1 MSLTKLDI
9 DRFISTLRTKSKEF
23 NSISNVQLASM
34 LEETISNIKEV
45 SYFWATICS
54 DNKGTTKTPAEGEE
68 WLGGPFASVL
78 ATQYYIK
85 SLINDDDLVEG
96 NFNNSE
102 NSYKVFP
109 NNFIER
115 ITFPFINAKV
125 YFNKSMSFEDIN
137 KFRGFSKRYDIEPSI
152 TLVLGAGNFSSI
164 PYLDVL
170 YHLITRRSV
179 ILLKLNPVNEYLKP
193 VFEKVFKNFIE
204 RGYII
209 VTNGNI
215 NESKY
220 MATHPGINHIHL
232 TGSDKTYEDI
242 VYGRELTGNERSIKT
257 LSKINSKPITSE
269 LGNVTPII
277 IHPGKWSTSD
287 IKYQARKIVTG
298 KLNNNGFNCIAAQVV
313 VLPDGWGHTETLIKY
328 VKYYMNK
335 AKDRKAYYPDSIER
349 LTKLEK
355 DKSYERVNSLSCTT
369 PHLTREIKAYNKYE
383 LDEVW
388 SSTIYFRKIA
398 YSNAEDYVKKSIDYC
413 NNELWG
419 NLGVSVII
427 KNHNNKFNKHI
438 TNSYIENLKYG
449 TIAINE
455 WAAIGYII
463 PQLPW
468 GGFPGNKDN
477 DIQSG
482 QSVVHN
488 SMLFESPLKGIVE
501 TKFRISRLIDPP
513 WFITN
518 RKSRRLF
525 MNLTYFQINN
535 TKINLIKLIFSALI
549 YCL

>member
-9 DRFISTLRTKSKEF
+9 DRFITTLRTKSKEF

-45 SYFWATICS
+45 SFFWATICS

-85 SLINDDDLVEG
+85 SLTNDDDLAKKKY
-96 NFNNSE
+96 NSEE

-109 NNFIER
+109 NNFTER
-115 ITFPFINAKV
+115 ITFPFIDAKV
-125 YFNKSMSFEDIN
+125 FFNKSMSFDDIN
-137 KFRGFSKRYDIEPSI
+137 KYRGFSKRYDIDPSI

-170 YHLITRRSV
+170 YHLITRKSV

-193 VFEKVFKNFIE
+193 VFEKVFQNFIE

-209 VTNGNI
+209 VTTGNI
-215 NESKY
+215 DESKY

-232 TGSDKTYEDI
+232 TGSDKTFEDI
-242 VYGRELTGNERSIKT
+242 VYGRELTEKERRTKS
-257 LSKINSKPITSE
+257 LSKINNKPITSE

-287 IKYQARKIVTG
+287 IKYQARKIVTA

-313 VLPDGWGHTETLIKY
+313 VLPDGWGQTDTLIKF
-328 VKYYMNK
+328 VKHYMSK
-335 AKDRKAYYPDSIER
+335 AKERKAYYPESIER
-349 LTKLEK
+349 LEKLEK
-355 DKSYERVNSLSCTT
+355 DKGYERVNALSCVT
-369 PHLTREIKAYNKYE
+369 PHLTREIKAYSKFE
-383 LDEVW
+383 IDEVW
-388 SSTIYFRKIA
+388 SSTIYFKKIE
-398 YSNAEDYVKKSIDYC
+398 YTSMEDFANKAIDYC
-413 NNELWG
+413 NDELWG

-427 KNHNNKFNKHI
+427 KDHDRKFNKHI
-438 TNSYIENLKYG
+438 TNLYIDKLNYG
-449 TIAINE
+449 TVAINE

-549 YCL
+549 

>member
-9 DRFISTLRTKSKEF
+9 DRFITTLRTKSKEF

-45 SYFWATICS
+45 AFFWATICS

-85 SLINDDDLVEG
+85 SLTNDDDLVEKKY
-96 NFNNSE
+96 NSEE

-109 NNFIER
+109 NSFTER
-115 ITFPFINAKV
+115 ITFPFIDAKV
-125 YFNKSMSFEDIN
+125 IFNKSMSFEDIN
-137 KFRGFSKRYDIEPSI
+137 KYRGFSKRYDIDPSI

-170 YHLITRRSV
+170 YHLITRKSV

-193 VFEKVFKNFIE
+193 VFEKVFQSFIE

-209 VTNGNI
+209 VTTGNI
-215 NESKY
+215 DESKY
-220 MATHPGINHIHL
+220 MANHPGINHIHL
-232 TGSDKTYEDI
+232 TGSDKTFEDI
-242 VYGRELTGNERSIKT
+242 VYGRELTEKERKSKS
-257 LSKINSKPITSE
+257 LSKINNKPITSE

-287 IKYQARKIVTG
+287 IKYQARKIVTA

-313 VLPDGWGHTETLIKY
+313 VLPDGWGQTETLIKF
-328 VKYYMNK
+328 VKHYMSK
-335 AKDRKAYYPDSIER
+335 AKERKAYYPESIER
-349 LTKLEK
+349 LEKLEK
-355 DKSYERVNSLSCTT
+355 DKGYERVNALSCVT
-369 PHLTREIKAYNKYE
+369 PHLTREIKAYSKFE
-383 LDEVW
+383 IDEVW
-388 SSTIYFRKIA
+388 SSTIYFKKIE
-398 YSNAEDYVKKSIDYC
+398 YTSIEDFANKAIDYC
-413 NNELWG
+413 NDELWG

-427 KNHNNKFNKHI
+427 KDHDRKFNKHI
-438 TNSYIENLKYG
+438 TNLYIDKLNYG
-449 TIAINE
+449 TVAINE

-468 GGFPGNKDN
+468 GGFPGNRDN

-488 SMLFESPLKGIVE
+488 SMLFESPLKGVVN
-501 TKFRISRLIDPP
+501 TKFRISRIIDPP
-513 WFITN
+513 WFVTN
-518 RKSRRLF
+518 KKARRLF
-525 MNLTYFQINN
+525 KNLTYYQIHNSN
-535 TKINLIKLIFSALI
+535 INFLKLIFAALV
-549 YCL
+549 

>member
-9 DRFISTLRTKSKEF
+9 DRFITTLRTKSKEY
-23 NSISNVQLASM
+23 NSINNLQLASM

-45 SYFWATICS
+45 SFFWATICS

-85 SLINDDDLVEG
+85 SLTNDDDLIEK
-96 NFNNSE
+96 NYNSEE

-109 NNFIER
+109 NNLMER
-115 ITFPFINAKV
+115 ITFPFIDAKV
-125 YFNKSMSFEDIN
+125 IFNKSMSFDDIN
-137 KFRGFSKRYDIEPSI
+137 KYRGFSKRYDIDPSI

-170 YHLITRRSV
+170 YHLITRKSV

-193 VFEKVFKNFIE
+193 VFEKVFQNFIE

-209 VTNGNI
+209 VTTGNI
-215 NESKY
+215 DESKY
-220 MATHPGINHIHL
+220 MATHPGISHIHL
-232 TGSDKTYEDI
+232 TGSDKTFEDI
-242 VYGRELTGNERSIKT
+242 VYGRELTEKERKSKS
-257 LSKINSKPITSE
+257 LSKINNKPITSE

-287 IKYQARKIVTG
+287 IKYQARKIVTA

-313 VLPDGWGHTETLIKY
+313 VLPDGWGQTETLIKF
-328 VKYYMNK
+328 VKHYMSK
-335 AKDRKAYYPDSIER
+335 AKERKAYYPDSIER
-349 LTKLEK
+349 LEKLEK
-355 DKSYERVNSLSCTT
+355 DKGYERVNALSCVT
-369 PHLTREIKAYNKYE
+369 PHLTREIKAYSKFE
-383 LDEVW
+383 IDEVW
-388 SSTIYFRKIA
+388 SSTIYFKKIE
-398 YSNAEDYVKKSIDYC
+398 YTSVEDFANKAIDYC
-413 NNELWG
+413 NDELWG

-427 KNHNNKFNKHI
+427 KDHDRKFNKHI
-438 TNSYIENLKYG
+438 TNLYVDRLNYG
-449 TIAINE
+449 TVAINE

-488 SMLFESPLKGIVE
+488 SMLFESPLKGVVN
-501 TKFRISRLIDPP
+501 TKFRISRIIDPP
-513 WFITN
+513 WFVTN
-518 RKSRRLF
+518 KNARRLF
-525 MNLTYFQINN
+525 KNLTYFQIQNSN
-535 TKINLIKLIFSALI
+535 INFLKLIFAALV
-549 YCL
+549 

>member
-9 DRFISTLRTKSKEF
+9 DRFITTLRTKSKEY
-23 NSISNVQLASM
+23 NSINNLQLASM

-45 SYFWATICS
+45 SFFWATICS

-85 SLINDDDLVEG
+85 SLTNDDDLTEKK
-96 NFNNSE
+96 FNSEE

-115 ITFPFINAKV
+115 ITFPFIDAKV
-125 YFNKSMSFEDIN
+125 IFNKSMSFDDIN
-137 KFRGFSKRYDIEPSI
+137 KYRGFSKRYDIDPSI

-170 YHLITRRSV
+170 YHLITRKSV

-193 VFEKVFKNFIE
+193 VFEKVFQNFIE

-209 VTNGNI
+209 VTTGNI
-215 NESKY
+215 DESKY

-232 TGSDKTYEDI
+232 TGSDKTFEDI
-242 VYGRELTGNERSIKT
+242 VYGRELTEKERKSKS
-257 LSKINSKPITSE
+257 LSKINNKPITSE

-287 IKYQARKIVTG
+287 IKYQARKIVTA

-313 VLPDGWGHTETLIKY
+313 VLPDGWGQTETLIKY
-328 VKYYMNK
+328 VKHYMSK
-335 AKDRKAYYPDSIER
+335 AKERKAYYPESIER
-349 LTKLEK
+349 LEKLEK
-355 DKSYERVNSLSCTT
+355 DKGYERVNALSCVT
-369 PHLTREIKAYNKYE
+369 PHLTREIKAYSKFE
-383 LDEVW
+383 IDEVW
-388 SSTIYFRKIA
+388 SSTIYFKKIE
-398 YSNAEDYVKKSIDYC
+398 YTSVEDFAKKAIDYC
-413 NNELWG
+413 NDELWG

-427 KNHNNKFNKHI
+427 KDHDRKFNKHI
-438 TNSYIENLKYG
+438 TNLYVDKLNYG
-449 TIAINE
+449 TVAVNE

-468 GGFPGNKDN
+468 GGFPGNRDN

-488 SMLFESPLKGIVE
+488 SMLFESPLKGVVN
-501 TKFRISRLIDPP
+501 TKFRISRIIDPP
-513 WFITN
+513 WFVTN
-518 RKSRRLF
+518 KKARRLF
-525 MNLTYFQINN
+525 KNLTYYQIHNSN
-535 TKINLIKLIFSALI
+535 INFLKLIFAALV
-549 YCL
+549 

>member
-9 DRFISTLRTKSKEF
+9 DRFITTLRTKSKEF

-45 SYFWATICS
+45 AFFWATICS

-85 SLINDDDLVEG
+85 SLTNDDDLVEKKY
-96 NFNNSE
+96 NSEE

-109 NNFIER
+109 NSFTER
-115 ITFPFINAKV
+115 ITFPFIDAKV
-125 YFNKSMSFEDIN
+125 IFNKSMSFEDIN
-137 KFRGFSKRYDIEPSI
+137 KYRGFSKRYDIDPSI

-170 YHLITRRSV
+170 YHLITRKSV

-193 VFEKVFKNFIE
+193 VFEKVFQSFIE

-209 VTNGNI
+209 VTTGNI
-215 NESKY
+215 DESKY
-220 MATHPGINHIHL
+220 MANHPGINNIHL
-232 TGSDKTYEDI
+232 TGSDKTFEDI
-242 VYGRELTGNERSIKT
+242 VYGRELTEKERKSKS
-257 LSKINSKPITSE
+257 LSKINNKPITSE

-287 IKYQARKIVTG
+287 IKYQARKIVTA

-313 VLPDGWGHTETLIKY
+313 VLPDGWGQTETLIKY
-328 VKYYMNK
+328 VKHYMSK
-335 AKDRKAYYPDSIER
+335 AKERKAYYPKSIER
-349 LTKLEK
+349 LEKLEK
-355 DKSYERVNSLSCTT
+355 DKGYERVNALSCVT
-369 PHLTREIKAYNKYE
+369 PHLTREIKAYSKFE
-383 LDEVW
+383 IDEVW
-388 SSTIYFRKIA
+388 SSTIYFKKIE
-398 YSNAEDYVKKSIDYC
+398 YTSVEDFANKAIDYC
-413 NNELWG
+413 NVELWG

-427 KNHNNKFNKHI
+427 KDHDRKYNKHI
-438 TNSYIENLKYG
+438 TNLYINNLNYG
-449 TIAINE
+449 TVAINE

-468 GGFPGNKDN
+468 GGFPGNRDN

-488 SMLFESPLKGIVE
+488 SMLFESPLKGVVN
-501 TKFRISRLIDPP
+501 TKFRISRIIDPP
-513 WFITN
+513 WFVTN
-518 RKSRRLF
+518 KKSRRLF
-525 MNLTYFQINN
+525 KNLTYYQIHNSN
-535 TKINLIKLIFSALI
+535 INFLKLIFAALV
-549 YCL
+549 

>member
-9 DRFISTLRTKSKEF
+9 DRFITTLRTKSKEF

-45 SYFWATICS
+45 AFFWATICS

-85 SLINDDDLVEG
+85 SLTNDDDLVEKKY
-96 NFNNSE
+96 NSEE

-109 NNFIER
+109 NSFTES
-115 ITFPFINAKV
+115 ITFPFIDAKV
-125 YFNKSMSFEDIN
+125 IFNKSMSFEDIN
-137 KFRGFSKRYDIEPSI
+137 KYRGFSKRYDIDPSI

-170 YHLITRRSV
+170 YHLITRKSV

-193 VFEKVFKNFIE
+193 VFEKVFQNFIE

-209 VTNGNI
+209 VTTGNI
-215 NESKY
+215 DESKY

-232 TGSDKTYEDI
+232 TGSDKTFEDI
-242 VYGRELTGNERSIKT
+242 VYGRELTDKERKSKS
-257 LSKINSKPITSE
+257 LSKINNKPITSE

-287 IKYQARKIVTG
+287 IKYQARKIVTA
-298 KLNNNGFNCIAAQVV
+298 KLNNNGFNCIAAQIV
-313 VLPDGWGHTETLIKY
+313 VLPDGWGQTDTLIKY
-328 VKYYMNK
+328 VKHYMSK
-335 AKDRKAYYPDSIER
+335 AKERKAYYPESIER
-349 LTKLEK
+349 LEKLEK
-355 DKSYERVNSLSCTT
+355 DKGYERVNALSCVT
-369 PHLTREIKAYNKYE
+369 PHLTREIKAYSKFE
-383 LDEVW
+383 IDEVW
-388 SSTIYFRKIA
+388 SSTIYFKKIE
-398 YSNAEDYVKKSIDYC
+398 YTSIEDFANKAVDYC
-413 NNELWG
+413 NDELWG

-427 KNHNNKFNKHI
+427 KDHDRKFNKHI
-438 TNSYIENLKYG
+438 TNLYIDKLNYG
-449 TIAINE
+449 TVAINE

-463 PQLPW
+463 PQLPS
-468 GGFPGNKDN
+468 GGFPGNRDN

-488 SMLFESPLKGIVE
+488 SMLFESPLKGVVN

-513 WFITN
+513 WFVTN
-518 RKSRRLF
+518 KKARRLF
-525 MNLTYFQINN
+525 KNLTYYQINN
-535 TKINLIKLIFSALI
+535 SNINFLKLIFAALV
-549 YCL
+549 

>member
-9 DRFISTLRTKSKEF
+9 DRFITTLRTKSKEF

-45 SYFWATICS
+45 AFFWATICS

-85 SLINDDDLVEG
+85 SLTNDDDLVEKKY
-96 NFNNSE
+96 NSEE

-109 NNFIER
+109 NNFTER
-115 ITFPFINAKV
+115 ITFPFIDAKV
-125 YFNKSMSFEDIN
+125 IFNKSMSFDDIN
-137 KFRGFSKRYDIEPSI
+137 KYRGFSKRYDIDPSI

-170 YHLITRRSV
+170 YHLITRKSV

-193 VFEKVFKNFIE
+193 VFEKVFQNFIE

-209 VTNGNI
+209 VTTGNI
-215 NESKY
+215 DESKY
-220 MATHPGINHIHL
+220 MANHPGINHIHL
-232 TGSDKTYEDI
+232 TGSDKTFEDI
-242 VYGRELTGNERSIKT
+242 VYGRELTDKERKSKS
-257 LSKINSKPITSE
+257 LSKINNKPITSE

-287 IKYQARKIVTG
+287 IKYQARKIVTA

-313 VLPDGWGHTETLIKY
+313 VLPDGWGQTDTLIKF
-328 VKYYMNK
+328 VKHYMSK
-335 AKDRKAYYPDSIER
+335 AKERKAYYPESIER
-349 LTKLEK
+349 LEKLEK
-355 DKSYERVNSLSCTT
+355 DKGYERVNALSCVT
-369 PHLTREIKAYNKYE
+369 PHLTREIKAYSKFE
-383 LDEVW
+383 IDEVW
-388 SSTIYFRKIA
+388 SSTIYFKKIE
-398 YSNAEDYVKKSIDYC
+398 YTSIEDFANKAIDYC
-413 NNELWG
+413 NDELWG

-427 KNHNNKFNKHI
+427 KDHDRKFNKHI
-438 TNSYIENLKYG
+438 TNLYIDKLNYG
-449 TIAINE
+449 TVAINE

-468 GGFPGNKDN
+468 GGFPGNRDN

-488 SMLFESPLKGIVE
+488 SMLFESPLKGVVN

-513 WFITN
+513 WFVTN
-518 RKSRRLF
+518 KKARRLF
-525 MNLTYFQINN
+525 RNLTYYQINN
-535 TKINLIKLIFSALI
+535 SNINFLKLIFAALV
-549 YCL
+549 

>member
-9 DRFISTLRTKSKEF
+9 DRFITTLRTKSKEY
-23 NSISNVQLASM
+23 NSINNVQLASM

-45 SYFWATICS
+45 SFFWATICS

-85 SLINDDDLVEG
+85 SLTNDDDLSEKKY
-96 NFNNSE
+96 NSEE

-115 ITFPFINAKV
+115 ITFPFIDAKV
-125 YFNKSMSFEDIN
+125 IFNKSMSFDDIN
-137 KFRGFSKRYDIEPSI
+137 KYRGFSKRYDIDPSI

-170 YHLITRRSV
+170 YHLITRKSV

-193 VFEKVFKNFIE
+193 VFEKVFQNFIE

-209 VTNGNI
+209 VTTGNI
-215 NESKY
+215 DESKY

-232 TGSDKTYEDI
+232 TGSDKTFEDI
-242 VYGRELTGNERSIKT
+242 VYGRELTEKERKFKS
-257 LSKINSKPITSE
+257 LSKINNKPITSE

-287 IKYQARKIVTG
+287 IKYQARKIVTA

-313 VLPDGWGHTETLIKY
+313 VLPDGWGQTETLIKF
-328 VKYYMNK
+328 VKHYMSK
-335 AKDRKAYYPDSIER
+335 AKERKAYYPDSIER
-349 LTKLEK
+349 LEKLEK
-355 DKSYERVNSLSCTT
+355 DKGYERVNALSCVT
-369 PHLTREIKAYNKYE
+369 PHLTREIKAYSKFE
-383 LDEVW
+383 IDEVW
-388 SSTIYFRKIA
+388 SSTIYFKKIE
-398 YSNAEDYVKKSIDYC
+398 YTSVEDFANKAIDYC
-413 NNELWG
+413 NDELWG

-427 KNHNNKFNKHI
+427 KDHDRKFNKHI
-438 TNSYIENLKYG
+438 TNLYVDKLNYG
-449 TIAINE
+449 TVAVNE

-468 GGFPGNKDN
+468 GGFPGNRDN

-488 SMLFESPLKGIVE
+488 SMLFESPLKGVVN
-501 TKFRISRLIDPP
+501 TKFRISRIIDPP
-513 WFITN
+513 WFVTN
-518 RKSRRLF
+518 KKARRLF
-525 MNLTYFQINN
+525 KNLTYYQIHNSN
-535 TKINLIKLIFSALI
+535 INFLKLIFAALV
-549 YCL
+549 

>member
-9 DRFISTLRTKSKEF
+9 DRFITTLRTKSKEF

-45 SYFWATICS
+45 AFFWATICS

-85 SLINDDDLVEG
+85 SLTNDDDLVEKKY
-96 NFNNSE
+96 NSEE

-109 NNFIER
+109 NSFTER
-115 ITFPFINAKV
+115 ITFPFIDAKV
-125 YFNKSMSFEDIN
+125 IFNKSMSFEDIN
-137 KFRGFSKRYDIEPSI
+137 KYRGFSKRYDIDPSI

-170 YHLITRRSV
+170 YHLITRKSV

-193 VFEKVFKNFIE
+193 VFEKVFQSFIE

-209 VTNGNI
+209 VTTGNI
-215 NESKY
+215 DESKY
-220 MATHPGINHIHL
+220 MAKHPGINHIHL
-232 TGSDKTYEDI
+232 TGSDKTFEDI
-242 VYGRELTGNERSIKT
+242 VYGRELTEKERKSKS
-257 LSKINSKPITSE
+257 LSKINNKPITSE

-287 IKYQARKIVTG
+287 IKYQARKIVTA

-313 VLPDGWGHTETLIKY
+313 VLPDGWGQTETLIKF
-328 VKYYMNK
+328 VKHYMSK
-335 AKDRKAYYPDSIER
+335 AKERKAYYPESIER
-349 LTKLEK
+349 LEKLEK
-355 DKSYERVNSLSCTT
+355 DKGYERVNALSCVT
-369 PHLTREIKAYNKYE
+369 PHLTREIKAYSKFE
-383 LDEVW
+383 IDEVW
-388 SSTIYFRKIA
+388 SSTIYFKKIE
-398 YSNAEDYVKKSIDYC
+398 YTSVEDFANKAIDYC
-413 NNELWG
+413 NDELWG

-427 KNHNNKFNKHI
+427 KDHDRKFNNHI
-438 TNSYIENLKYG
+438 TNLYVDNLNYG
-449 TIAINE
+449 TVAINE

-468 GGFPGNKDN
+468 GGFPGNRDN

-488 SMLFESPLKGIVE
+488 SMLFESPLKGVVN

-513 WFITN
+513 WFVTN
-518 RKSRRLF
+518 KKARRLF
-525 MNLTYFQINN
+525 RNLTYYQINN
-535 TKINLIKLIFSALI
+535 SNINFLKLIFAALI
-549 YCL
+549 

>member
-9 DRFISTLRTKSKEF
+9 DRFITTLRTKSKEF

-45 SYFWATICS
+45 AFYWATICS

-78 ATQYYIK
+78 ATQYYIN
-85 SLINDDDLVEG
+85 SLTNDDDLIEKKY
-96 NFNNSE
+96 NSEE

-109 NNFIER
+109 NNFTER
-115 ITFPFINAKV
+115 ITFPFIDAKV
-125 YFNKSMSFEDIN
+125 IFNKSMSFDDIN
-137 KFRGFSKRYDIEPSI
+137 KYRGFSKRYDIDPSI

-170 YHLITRRSV
+170 YHLITRKSV

-193 VFEKVFKNFIE
+193 VFEKVFQNFIE

-209 VTNGNI
+209 VTTGNI
-215 NESKY
+215 DESKY

-232 TGSDKTYEDI
+232 TGSDKTFEDI
-242 VYGRELTGNERSIKT
+242 VYGRELTDKERKT
-257 LSKINSKPITSE
+257 KSLSKINNKPISSE

-287 IKYQARKIVTG
+287 IKYQARKIVTA

-313 VLPDGWGHTETLIKY
+313 VLPDGWGQTDTLIKF
-328 VKYYMNK
+328 VKHYMSK
-335 AKDRKAYYPDSIER
+335 AKERKAYYPESIER
-349 LTKLEK
+349 LEKLEK
-355 DKSYERVNSLSCTT
+355 DKGYERVNSLSCVT
-369 PHLTREIKAYNKYE
+369 PHLTREIKAYSKFE
-383 LDEVW
+383 IDEVW
-388 SSTIYFRKIA
+388 SSTIYFKKIE
-398 YSNAEDYVKKSIDYC
+398 YTSIEDFANKAIDYC
-413 NNELWG
+413 NDELWG

-427 KNHNNKFNKHI
+427 KNHDRKFNNHI
-438 TNSYIENLKYG
+438 TNLYIDKLNYG
-449 TIAINE
+449 TVAINE

-468 GGFPGNKDN
+468 GGYPGNRDN

-488 SMLFESPLKGIVE
+488 SMLFESPLKGIVN

-513 WFITN
+513 WFVTN
-518 RKSRRLF
+518 KKARRLF
-525 MNLTYFQINN
+525 RNLTYYQINN
-535 TKINLIKLIFSALI
+535 SNINFLKLIFAALI
-549 YCL
+549 

>member
-9 DRFISTLRTKSKEF
+9 DRFITTLRTKSKEY

-45 SYFWATICS
+45 SFFWATICS

-78 ATQYYIK
+78 ATQYYIN
-85 SLINDDDLVEG
+85 SLTNDDDLNERKY
-96 NFNNSE
+96 NSEE

-109 NNFIER
+109 NNFTER
-115 ITFPFINAKV
+115 ITFPFIDAKV
-125 YFNKSMSFEDIN
+125 IFNKSMSFDEIN
-137 KFRGFSKRYDIEPSI
+137 KYRGFSKRYDIDPSI

-170 YHLITRRSV
+170 YHLITRKSV
-179 ILLKLNPVNEYLKP
+179 ILLKLNPVNDYLKP
-193 VFEKVFKNFIE
+193 VFDKVFQNFIE

-209 VTNGNI
+209 VTTGNI
-215 NESKY
+215 DESKY

-242 VYGRELTGNERSIKT
+242 VYGRELTDKEKKT
-257 LSKINSKPITSE
+257 KSLSKKNNKSITSE

-287 IKYQARKIVTG
+287 IKYQARKIVTA

-313 VLPDGWGHTETLIKY
+313 VLPDGWGQTDTLIKF
-328 VKYYMNK
+328 VKHYMSK
-335 AKDRKAYYPDSIER
+335 SKERKAYYPESIER
-349 LTKLEK
+349 LEKLEK
-355 DKSYERVNSLSCTT
+355 DKGYERVNALSCVT
-369 PHLTREIKAYNKYE
+369 PHLSREIKAYSKYE

-388 SSTIYFRKIA
+388 SSTIYFKKIE
-398 YSNAEDYVKKSIDYC
+398 YTSIEDFANKAIDYC
-413 NNELWG
+413 NDELWG

-427 KNHNNKFNKHI
+427 KDHDRKFNKHI
-438 TNSYIENLKYG
+438 TNLYIDKLNYG
-449 TIAINE
+449 TVAINE

-468 GGFPGNKDN
+468 GGFPGNRDN

-488 SMLFESPLKGIVE
+488 SMLFESPLKGIVN

-513 WFITN
+513 WFVTN
-518 RKSRRLF
+518 KKARRLF
-525 MNLTYFQINN
+525 KNLTYYQINN
-535 TKINLIKLIFSALI
+535 TNINFLKLIFAALV
-549 YCL
+549 

>member
-85 SLINDDDLVEG
+85 SLINDDDLDEG

-179 ILLKLNPVNEYLKP
+179 ILLKLNPVNDYLKP

-257 LSKINSKPITSE
+257 VPKVNSKPITSE

-427 KNHNNKFNKHI
+427 KNHNSKFNKHI

-549 YCL
+549 

>member
-9 DRFISTLRTKSKEF
+9 DRFITTLRTKSKEY
-23 NSISNVQLASM
+23 NSINNLQLASM

-45 SYFWATICS
+45 SFFWATICS

-85 SLINDDDLVEG
+85 SLTNDDDLTEKK
-96 NFNNSE
+96 FNSE
-102 NSYKVFP
+102 QNSYKVFP

-115 ITFPFINAKV
+115 ITFPFIDAKV
-125 YFNKSMSFEDIN
+125 IFNKSMSFDDIN
-137 KFRGFSKRYDIEPSI
+137 KYRGFSKRYDIDPSI

-193 VFEKVFKNFIE
+193 VFEKVFQNFIE

-209 VTNGNI
+209 VTTGNI
-215 NESKY
+215 DESKY

-232 TGSDKTYEDI
+232 TGSDKTFEDI
-242 VYGRELTGNERSIKT
+242 VYGRELTEKERKSKS
-257 LSKINSKPITSE
+257 LSKINNKPITSE

-287 IKYQARKIVTG
+287 IKYQARKIVTA

-313 VLPDGWGHTETLIKY
+313 VLPDGWGQTETLIKY
-328 VKYYMNK
+328 VKHYMSK
-335 AKDRKAYYPDSIER
+335 AKERKAYYPESIER
-349 LTKLEK
+349 LEKLEK
-355 DKSYERVNSLSCTT
+355 DKGYERVNALSCVT
-369 PHLTREIKAYNKYE
+369 PHLTREIKAYSKFE
-383 LDEVW
+383 IDEVW
-388 SSTIYFRKIA
+388 SSTIYFKKIE
-398 YSNAEDYVKKSIDYC
+398 YTSVEDFAKKAIDYC
-413 NNELWG
+413 NDELWG

-427 KNHNNKFNKHI
+427 KDHDRKFNKHI
-438 TNSYIENLKYG
+438 TNLYVDKLNYG
-449 TIAINE
+449 TVAVNE

-468 GGFPGNKDN
+468 GGFPGNRDN

-488 SMLFESPLKGIVE
+488 SMLFESPLKGVVN
-501 TKFRISRLIDPP
+501 TKFRISRIIDPP
-513 WFITN
+513 WFVTN
-518 RKSRRLF
+518 KKARRLF
-525 MNLTYFQINN
+525 KNLTYYQIHNSN
-535 TKINLIKLIFSALI
+535 INFLKLIFAALV
-549 YCL
+549 

>member
-85 SLINDDDLVEG
+85 SLINDDDLDEG

-220 MATHPGINHIHL
+220 MTTHPGINHIHL

-257 LSKINSKPITSE
+257 VPKVNSKPITSE

-313 VLPDGWGHTETLIKY
+313 VLPDGWGHTDTLIKY

-335 AKDRKAYYPDSIER
+335 TKDRKAYYPDSIER

-388 SSTIYFRKIA
+388 SSTIYFRKIG
-398 YSNAEDYVKKSIDYC
+398 YTNAEDYVNKAIDYC

-427 KNHNNKFNKHI
+427 KDHNNKFNKHI

-482 QSVVHN
+482 QSFVHN

-518 RKSRRLF
+518 KKSRRLF

-549 YCL
+549 

>member
-9 DRFISTLRTKSKEF
+9 DRFITTLRTKSKEF
-23 NSISNVQLASM
+23 NSISNLQLASM

-45 SYFWATICS
+45 SFFWATICS

-85 SLINDDDLVEG
+85 SLTNDDDLKEKKY
-96 NFNNSE
+96 NSEE

-109 NNFIER
+109 NNFTER
-115 ITFPFINAKV
+115 ITFPFIDAKV
-125 YFNKSMSFEDIN
+125 IFNKSMSFDDIN
-137 KFRGFSKRYDIEPSI
+137 KYRGFSKRYDIDPSI

-170 YHLITRRSV
+170 YHLITRKSV

-193 VFEKVFKNFIE
+193 VFEKVFQNFIE

-209 VTNGNI
+209 VTTGNI
-215 NESKY
+215 DESKY

-232 TGSDKTYEDI
+232 TGSDKTFEDI
-242 VYGRELTGNERSIKT
+242 VYGRELTDKERKT
-257 LSKINSKPITSE
+257 KSLSKINNKPITSE

-287 IKYQARKIVTG
+287 IKYQARKIVTA

-313 VLPDGWGHTETLIKY
+313 VLPDGWGQTDTLIKF
-328 VKYYMNK
+328 VKHYMSK
-335 AKDRKAYYPDSIER
+335 AKERKAYYPESIER
-349 LTKLEK
+349 LEKLEK
-355 DKSYERVNSLSCTT
+355 DKGYERVNSLSCVT
-369 PHLTREIKAYNKYE
+369 PHLTREIKAYSKFE
-383 LDEVW
+383 IDEVW
-388 SSTIYFRKIA
+388 SSTIYFKKIE
-398 YSNAEDYVKKSIDYC
+398 YTSIEDFANKAIDYC
-413 NNELWG
+413 NDELWG

-427 KNHNNKFNKHI
+427 KDHDRKFNKHI
-438 TNSYIENLKYG
+438 TNLYIEKLNYG
-449 TIAINE
+449 TVAVNE

-468 GGFPGNKDN
+468 GGFPGNRDN

-488 SMLFESPLKGIVE
+488 SMLFESPLKGVVN

-513 WFITN
+513 WFVTN
-518 RKSRRLF
+518 KKARRLF
-525 MNLTYFQINN
+525 RNLTYYQINN
-535 TKINLIKLIFSALI
+535 SNINFLKLIFAALV
-549 YCL
+549 

>member
-85 SLINDDDLVEG
+85 SLINDDDLDEG
-96 NFNNSE
+96 NFSNSE

-220 MATHPGINHIHL
+220 MTTHPGINHIHL

-257 LSKINSKPITSE
+257 VPKVNSKPITSE

-313 VLPDGWGHTETLIKY
+313 VLPDGWGHTDTLIKY

-388 SSTIYFRKIA
+388 SSTIYFRKIG
-398 YSNAEDYVKKSIDYC
+398 YTNAEDYVNKAIDYC

-427 KNHNNKFNKHI
+427 KDHNNKFNKHI

-482 QSVVHN
+482 QSFVHN

-518 RKSRRLF
+518 KKSRRLF

-549 YCL
+549 

>member
-9 DRFISTLRTKSKEF
+9 DRFITTLRTKSKEF

-45 SYFWATICS
+45 AFFWATICS

-85 SLINDDDLVEG
+85 SLTNDDDLAKKKY
-96 NFNNSE
+96 NSEE

-109 NNFIER
+109 NNFTER
-115 ITFPFINAKV
+115 ITFPFIDAKV
-125 YFNKSMSFEDIN
+125 FFNKSMSFDDIN
-137 KFRGFSKRYDIEPSI
+137 KYRGFSKRYDIDPSI

-170 YHLITRRSV
+170 YHLITRKSV

-193 VFEKVFKNFIE
+193 VFEKVFQNFIE

-209 VTNGNI
+209 VTTGNI
-215 NESKY
+215 DESKY

-232 TGSDKTYEDI
+232 TGSDKTFEDI
-242 VYGRELTGNERSIKT
+242 VYGRELTEKERRTKS
-257 LSKINSKPITSE
+257 LSKINNKPITSE

-287 IKYQARKIVTG
+287 IKYQARKIVTA

-313 VLPDGWGHTETLIKY
+313 VLPDGWGQTDTLIKF
-328 VKYYMNK
+328 VKHYMSK
-335 AKDRKAYYPDSIER
+335 AKERKAYYPESIER
-349 LTKLEK
+349 LEKLEK
-355 DKSYERVNSLSCTT
+355 DKGYERVNALSCVT
-369 PHLTREIKAYNKYE
+369 PHLTREIKAYSKFE
-383 LDEVW
+383 IDEVW
-388 SSTIYFRKIA
+388 SSTIYFKKIE
-398 YSNAEDYVKKSIDYC
+398 YTSMEDFANKAIDYC
-413 NNELWG
+413 NDELWG

-427 KNHNNKFNKHI
+427 KDHDRKFNKHI
-438 TNSYIENLKYG
+438 TNLYIDKLNYG
-449 TIAINE
+449 TVAINE

-549 YCL
+549 

>member
-9 DRFISTLRTKSKEF
+9 DRFITTLRTKSKEY
-23 NSISNVQLASM
+23 NSINNVQLASM

-45 SYFWATICS
+45 SFFWATICS

-85 SLINDDDLVEG
+85 SLTNDDDLTEKKY
-96 NFNNSE
+96 NSEE

-109 NNFIER
+109 NNFTER
-115 ITFPFINAKV
+115 ITFPFIDAKV
-125 YFNKSMSFEDIN
+125 IFNKSMSFDDIN
-137 KFRGFSKRYDIEPSI
+137 KYRGFSKRYDIDPSI

-170 YHLITRRSV
+170 YHLITRKSV

-193 VFEKVFKNFIE
+193 VFEKVFQNFIE

-209 VTNGNI
+209 VTTGNI
-215 NESKY
+215 DESKY

-232 TGSDKTYEDI
+232 TGSDKTFEDI
-242 VYGRELTGNERSIKT
+242 VYGRELTDKERKSKS
-257 LSKINSKPITSE
+257 LSKINKKPITSE

-287 IKYQARKIVTG
+287 IKYQARKIVTA

-313 VLPDGWGHTETLIKY
+313 VLPDGWGQTETLIKY
-328 VKYYMNK
+328 VKHYMSK
-335 AKDRKAYYPDSIER
+335 AKERKAYYPESIER
-349 LTKLEK
+349 LEKLEK
-355 DKSYERVNSLSCTT
+355 DKGYERVNALSCVT
-369 PHLTREIKAYNKYE
+369 PHLTREIKAYSKFE
-383 LDEVW
+383 IDEVW
-388 SSTIYFRKIA
+388 SSTIYFKKIEYTSVENFA
-398 YSNAEDYVKKSIDYC
+398 NKAIDYC
-413 NNELWG
+413 NDELWG

-427 KNHNNKFNKHI
+427 KDHHRKFNKHI
-438 TNSYIENLKYG
+438 TNLYIDKLNYG
-449 TIAINE
+449 TVAVNE

-468 GGFPGNKDN
+468 GGFPGNRDN

-488 SMLFESPLKGIVE
+488 SMLFESPLKGVVN

-513 WFITN
+513 WFVTN
-518 RKSRRLF
+518 KKARRLF
-525 MNLTYFQINN
+525 RNLTYYQINN
-535 TKINLIKLIFSALI
+535 SNINFLKLIFAALV
-549 YCL
+549 

>member
-9 DRFISTLRTKSKEF
+9 DRFITTLRTKSKEY

-45 SYFWATICS
+45 SFFWATICS

-78 ATQYYIK
+78 ATQYYIN
-85 SLINDDDLVEG
+85 SLTNDDDLNERKY
-96 NFNNSE
+96 NIEE

-109 NNFIER
+109 NNFTER
-115 ITFPFINAKV
+115 ITFPFIDAKV
-125 YFNKSMSFEDIN
+125 IFNKSMSFDDIN
-137 KFRGFSKRYDIEPSI
+137 KYRGFSKRYDIDPSI

-170 YHLITRRSV
+170 YHLITRKSV

-193 VFEKVFKNFIE
+193 VFEKVFQNFIE

-209 VTNGNI
+209 VTTGNI
-215 NESKY
+215 DESKY
-220 MATHPGINHIHL
+220 MASHPGVNHIHL

-242 VYGRELTGNERSIKT
+242 VFGRELTVNERKFKS
-257 LSKINSKPITSE
+257 LSKLNKKPITSE

-287 IKYQARKIVTG
+287 IKYQARKIVTA

-313 VLPDGWGHTETLIKY
+313 VLPDGWGQTDTLIKF
-328 VKYYMNK
+328 VKHYMSK
-335 AKDRKAYYPDSIER
+335 AKERKAYYPESMER
-349 LTKLEK
+349 LEKLEK
-355 DKSYERVNSLSCTT
+355 DKGYERVNALSCVT
-369 PHLTREIKAYNKYE
+369 PHLTREIKSYSRFE
-383 LDEVW
+383 IDEVW
-388 SSTIYFRKIA
+388 SSTIYFKKIE
-398 YSNAEDYVKKSIDYC
+398 YTSIEDFAHKAVDYC

-427 KNHNNKFNKHI
+427 KNHDRKFNKHI
-438 TNSYIENLKYG
+438 TNLYIDELNYG
-449 TIAINE
+449 TVAINE

-468 GGFPGNKDN
+468 GGYPGNKDN

-488 SMLFESPLKGIVE
+488 SMLFESPLKGVVN
-501 TKFRISRLIDPP
+501 TKFRISKIIDPP
-513 WFITN
+513 WFVTN
-518 RKSRRLF
+518 KKARRLF
-525 MNLTYFQINN
+525 KNLTYYQIDDSN
-535 TKINLIKLIFSALI
+535 INFLKLIFAALI
-549 YCL
+549 

>member
-9 DRFISTLRTKSKEF
+9 DRFITTLRTKSKEY

-45 SYFWATICS
+45 SFFWATICS

-78 ATQYYIK
+78 ATQYYIN
-85 SLINDDDLVEG
+85 SLTNDDDLIEKKY
-96 NFNNSE
+96 NSEE

-109 NNFIER
+109 NNFVER
-115 ITFPFINAKV
+115 ITFPFIDAKV
-125 YFNKSMSFEDIN
+125 IFNKSMSFDDIN
-137 KFRGFSKRYDIEPSI
+137 KYRGFSKRYDIDPSI

-170 YHLITRRSV
+170 YHLITRKSV

-193 VFEKVFKNFIE
+193 VFEKVFQNFIE

-209 VTNGNI
+209 VTTGNI
-215 NESKY
+215 DESKY
-220 MATHPGINHIHL
+220 MAMHPGINNIHL

-242 VYGRELTGNERSIKT
+242 VYGRELTEKEKTTRS
-257 LSKINSKPITSE
+257 LSKINKKPITSE

-287 IKYQARKIVTG
+287 IKYQARKIVTA

-313 VLPDGWGHTETLIKY
+313 VLPEGWGQTETLIKFI
-328 VKYYMNK
+328 KYYMSK
-335 AKDRKAYYPDSIER
+335 AKERKAYYPESLER
-349 LTKLEK
+349 LEKLEK
-355 DKSYERVNSLSCTT
+355 DSSYERVNALSCVT
-369 PHLTREIKAYNKYE
+369 PHLTREIKAYSKFE

-388 SSTIYFRKIA
+388 SSTIYFKKIEYRTVEDFA
-398 YSNAEDYVKKSIDYC
+398 ANAIDYC
-413 NNELWG
+413 NDELWG
-419 NLGVSVII
+419 NLGISVII
-427 KNHNNKFNKHI
+427 KDHDKKFNKPI
-438 TNSYIENLKYG
+438 TNLYIDKLNYG
-449 TIAINE
+449 TVAINE

-468 GGFPGNKDN
+468 GGFPGNRDN

-488 SMLFESPLKGIVE
+488 SMLFESPLKGVVN

-518 RKSRRLF
+518 RKARRLF
-525 MNLTYFQINN
+525 KNLTYYQISNSN
-535 TKINLIKLIFSALI
+535 INFLKLIFAALI
-549 YCL
+549 

>member
-9 DRFISTLRTKSKEF
+9 DRFITTLRTKSKEF
-23 NSISNVQLASM
+23 NSINNLQLASM

-45 SYFWATICS
+45 SFFWATICS

-85 SLINDDDLVEG
+85 SLTNDEDLTKKKY
-96 NFNNSE
+96 NSEE

-109 NNFIER
+109 NNFTER
-115 ITFPFINAKV
+115 ITFPFIDAKV
-125 YFNKSMSFEDIN
+125 IFNKSMSFDDIN
-137 KFRGFSKRYDIEPSI
+137 KYRGFSKRYDIDPSI

-170 YHLITRRSV
+170 YHLITRKSV

-193 VFEKVFKNFIE
+193 VFEKVFRNFIE

-209 VTNGNI
+209 VTTGNI
-215 NESKY
+215 DESKY
-220 MATHPGINHIHL
+220 MASHPGINHIHL
-232 TGSDKTYEDI
+232 TGSDKTFEDI
-242 VYGRELTGNERSIKT
+242 VYGRELTDRERKSKS
-257 LSKINSKPITSE
+257 LSKINNKPITSE

-287 IKYQARKIVTG
+287 IKYQARKIVTA
-298 KLNNNGFNCIAAQVV
+298 KLNNNGFNCIAAQIV
-313 VLPDGWGHTETLIKY
+313 VLPDGWGQTDTLIKY
-328 VKYYMNK
+328 VKHYMSK
-335 AKDRKAYYPDSIER
+335 AKERKAYYPESIER
-349 LTKLEK
+349 LEKLEK
-355 DKSYERVNSLSCTT
+355 DKGYERVNALSCTT
-369 PHLTREIKAYNKYE
+369 PHLTREIKAYSKFE
-383 LDEVW
+383 IDEVW
-388 SSTIYFRKIA
+388 SSTIYFKKIEYTSIEDFARKA
-398 YSNAEDYVKKSIDYC
+398 IDYC
-413 NNELWG
+413 NEELWG

-427 KNHNNKFNKHI
+427 KDHDRKFNNHI
-438 TNSYIENLKYG
+438 TNLYIDKLKYG

-468 GGFPGNKDN
+468 GGFPGNRDN

-488 SMLFESPLKGIVE
+488 SMLFESPLKGVVN

-513 WFITN
+513 WYVTN
-518 RKSRRLF
+518 KKARRLF
-525 MNLTYFQINN
+525 KNLTYYQIENSN
-535 TKINLIKLIFSALI
+535 INFLKLIFAALI
-549 YCL
+549 

>member
-9 DRFISTLRTKSKEF
+9 DRFITTLRTKSKEY
-23 NSISNVQLASM
+23 NSINNVQLASM

-45 SYFWATICS
+45 SFFWATICS

-85 SLINDDDLVEG
+85 SLTNDDDLSEKKY
-96 NFNNSE
+96 NSEE

-115 ITFPFINAKV
+115 ITFPFIDAKV
-125 YFNKSMSFEDIN
+125 IFNKSMSFDDIN
-137 KFRGFSKRYDIEPSI
+137 KYRGFSKRYDIDPSI

-170 YHLITRRSV
+170 YHLITRKSV

-193 VFEKVFKNFIE
+193 VFEKVFQNFIE

-209 VTNGNI
+209 VTTGNI
-215 NESKY
+215 DESKY

-232 TGSDKTYEDI
+232 TGSDKTFEDI
-242 VYGRELTGNERSIKT
+242 VYGRELTEKERKSKS
-257 LSKINSKPITSE
+257 LSKINNKPITSE

-287 IKYQARKIVTG
+287 IKYQARKIVTA

-313 VLPDGWGHTETLIKY
+313 VLPDGWGQTETLIKF
-328 VKYYMNK
+328 VKHYMSK
-335 AKDRKAYYPDSIER
+335 AKERKAYYPESIER
-349 LTKLEK
+349 LEKLEK
-355 DKSYERVNSLSCTT
+355 DKGYERVNALSCVT
-369 PHLTREIKAYNKYE
+369 PHLTREIKAYSKFE
-383 LDEVW
+383 IDEVW
-388 SSTIYFRKIA
+388 SSTIYFKKIE
-398 YSNAEDYVKKSIDYC
+398 YTSVEDFANKAIDYC
-413 NNELWG
+413 NDELWG

-427 KNHNNKFNKHI
+427 KDHDRKFNKHI
-438 TNSYIENLKYG
+438 TNLYVDELNYG
-449 TIAINE
+449 TVAINE

-468 GGFPGNKDN
+468 GGFPGNRDN

-488 SMLFESPLKGIVE
+488 SMLFESPLKGVVN
-501 TKFRISRLIDPP
+501 TKFRISRIIDPP
-513 WFITN
+513 WFVTN
-518 RKSRRLF
+518 KKARRLF
-525 MNLTYFQINN
+525 KNLTYYQIHNSN
-535 TKINLIKLIFSALI
+535 INFLKLIFAALV
-549 YCL
+549 

>member
-9 DRFISTLRTKSKEF
+9 DRFITTLRTKSKEF

-45 SYFWATICS
+45 AFFWATICS

-85 SLINDDDLVEG
+85 SLTNDDDLVEKKY
-96 NFNNSE
+96 NSEE

-109 NNFIER
+109 NSFTER
-115 ITFPFINAKV
+115 ITFPFIDAKV
-125 YFNKSMSFEDIN
+125 IFNKSMSFEDIN
-137 KFRGFSKRYDIEPSI
+137 KYRGFSKRYDIDPSI

-170 YHLITRRSV
+170 YHLITRKSV

-193 VFEKVFKNFIE
+193 VFEKVFQSFIE

-209 VTNGNI
+209 VTTGNI
-215 NESKY
+215 DESKY
-220 MATHPGINHIHL
+220 MANHPGINHIHL
-232 TGSDKTYEDI
+232 TGSDKTFEDI
-242 VYGRELTGNERSIKT
+242 VYGRELTEKERKSKS
-257 LSKINSKPITSE
+257 LSKINNKPITSE

-287 IKYQARKIVTG
+287 IKYQARKIVTA

-313 VLPDGWGHTETLIKY
+313 VLPDGWGQTETLIKF
-328 VKYYMNK
+328 VKHYMSK
-335 AKDRKAYYPDSIER
+335 AKERKAYYPESIER
-349 LTKLEK
+349 LEKLEK
-355 DKSYERVNSLSCTT
+355 DKGYERVNALSCVT
-369 PHLTREIKAYNKYE
+369 PHLTREIKAYSKFE
-383 LDEVW
+383 IDEVW
-388 SSTIYFRKIA
+388 SSTIYFKKIE
-398 YSNAEDYVKKSIDYC
+398 YTSIEDFANKAIDYC
-413 NNELWG
+413 NDELWG

-427 KNHNNKFNKHI
+427 KDHDRKFNKHI
-438 TNSYIENLKYG
+438 TNLYIDKLNYG
-449 TIAINE
+449 TVAINE

-488 SMLFESPLKGIVE
+488 SMLFESPLKGVVN

-513 WFITN
+513 WFVTN
-518 RKSRRLF
+518 KKARRLF
-525 MNLTYFQINN
+525 KNLTYYQINN
-535 TKINLIKLIFSALI
+535 TNINFLKLIFAALV
-549 YCL
+549 

>member
-9 DRFISTLRTKSKEF
+9 DRFITTLRTKSKEF

-45 SYFWATICS
+45 AFFWATICS

-85 SLINDDDLVEG
+85 SLTNDDDLVEKKY
-96 NFNNSE
+96 NSEE

-109 NNFIER
+109 NSFTER
-115 ITFPFINAKV
+115 ITFPFIDAKV
-125 YFNKSMSFEDIN
+125 IFNKSMSFEDIN
-137 KFRGFSKRYDIEPSI
+137 KYRGFSKRYDIDPSI

-170 YHLITRRSV
+170 YHLITRKSV

-193 VFEKVFKNFIE
+193 VFEKVFQSFIE

-209 VTNGNI
+209 VTTGNI
-215 NESKY
+215 DESKY
-220 MATHPGINHIHL
+220 MAKHPGINHIHL
-232 TGSDKTYEDI
+232 TGSDKTFEDI
-242 VYGRELTGNERSIKT
+242 VYGRELTEKERKSKS
-257 LSKINSKPITSE
+257 LSKINNKPITSE

-287 IKYQARKIVTG
+287 IKYQARKIVTA

-313 VLPDGWGHTETLIKY
+313 VLPDGWGQTETLIKF
-328 VKYYMNK
+328 VKHYMSK
-335 AKDRKAYYPDSIER
+335 AKERKAYYPESIER
-349 LTKLEK
+349 LEKLEK
-355 DKSYERVNSLSCTT
+355 DKGYERVNALSCVT
-369 PHLTREIKAYNKYE
+369 PHLTREIKAYSKFE
-383 LDEVW
+383 IDEVW
-388 SSTIYFRKIA
+388 SSTIYFKKIE
-398 YSNAEDYVKKSIDYC
+398 YTSVEDFANKAIDYC
-413 NNELWG
+413 NDELWG

-427 KNHNNKFNKHI
+427 KDHDRKFNNHI
-438 TNSYIENLKYG
+438 TNLYVDNLNYG
-449 TIAINE
+449 TVAINE

-468 GGFPGNKDN
+468 GGFPGNRDN

-488 SMLFESPLKGIVE
+488 SMLFESPLKGVVN
-501 TKFRISRLIDPP
+501 TKFRISRIIDPP
-513 WFITN
+513 WFVTN
-518 RKSRRLF
+518 KKARRLF
-525 MNLTYFQINN
+525 KNLTYYQIHNSN
-535 TKINLIKLIFSALI
+535 INFLKLIFAALV
-549 YCL
+549 

>member
-9 DRFISTLRTKSKEF
+9 DRFITTLRTNSKEF

-45 SYFWATICS
+45 AFFWATICS

-85 SLINDDDLVEG
+85 SLTNDDDLSEKR
-96 NFNNSE
+96 FNNKE

-109 NNFIER
+109 NNLIER
-115 ITFPFINAKV
+115 LTFPFIDAKV
-125 YFNKSMSFEDIN
+125 YFNKSMSFDDIN
-137 KFRGFSKRYDIEPSI
+137 IYRGFSKRYHIDPSI

-170 YHLITRRSV
+170 YHLITRKSV

-193 VFEKVFKNFIE
+193 VFEKVFQNFIE

-209 VTNGNI
+209 VTTGNI
-215 NESKY
+215 DESRY

-242 VYGRELTGNERSIKT
+242 VYGRELTLKEKKTKT
-257 LSKINSKPITSE
+257 LSKLNNKPITSE

-277 IHPGKWSTSD
+277 IHPGKWTTSD
-287 IKYQARKIVTG
+287 IKYQARKIVTA

-313 VLPDGWGHTETLIKY
+313 VLPDGWGQTDTLIKF
-328 VKYYMNK
+328 VKHYMNK
-335 AKDRKAYYPDSIER
+335 AKDRKAYYPESIER
-349 LTKLEK
+349 LEKLEK
-355 DKSYERVNSLSCTT
+355 DKGYERVNALSCVT
-369 PHLTREIKAYNKYE
+369 PHLTREIKSYSKYE
-383 LDEVW
+383 IDEVW
-388 SSTIYFRKIA
+388 SSTIYFKKIE
-398 YSNAEDYVKKSIDYC
+398 YSTNEEFANKAIDYC
-413 NNELWG
+413 NDELWG

-427 KNHNNKFNKHI
+427 KDHERKFNNHI
-438 TNSYIENLKYG
+438 TNLYIDKLNYG
-449 TIAINE
+449 TVAINE

-477 DIQSG
+477 DVQSG

-488 SMLFESPLKGIVE
+488 SMLFESPLKGVVN

-513 WFITN
+513 WFVSN
-518 RKSRRLF
+518 KKARRLF
-525 MNLTYFQINN
+525 RNLTYYQINN
-535 TKINLIKLIFSALI
+535 SNINFLKLIIAALI
-549 YCL
+549 

>member
-9 DRFISTLRTKSKEF
+9 DRFITTLRTKSKEF

-45 SYFWATICS
+45 AFFWATICS

-85 SLINDDDLVEG
+85 SLTNDDDLVEKKY
-96 NFNNSE
+96 NSEE

-109 NNFIER
+109 NSFTER
-115 ITFPFINAKV
+115 ITFPFIDAKV
-125 YFNKSMSFEDIN
+125 IFNKSMSFEDIN
-137 KFRGFSKRYDIEPSI
+137 KYRGFSKRYDIDPSI

-170 YHLITRRSV
+170 YHLITRKSV

-193 VFEKVFKNFIE
+193 VFEKVFQNFIE

-209 VTNGNI
+209 VTTGNI
-215 NESKY
+215 DESKY
-220 MATHPGINHIHL
+220 MANHPGISNIHL
-232 TGSDKTYEDI
+232 TGSDKTFEDI
-242 VYGRELTGNERSIKT
+242 VYGRELTEKERKSKS
-257 LSKINSKPITSE
+257 LSKINNKPITSE

-287 IKYQARKIVTG
+287 IKYQARKIVTA

-313 VLPDGWGHTETLIKY
+313 VLPDGWGQTDTLIKF
-328 VKYYMNK
+328 VKHYMSK
-335 AKDRKAYYPDSIER
+335 ARERKAYYPESIER
-349 LTKLEK
+349 LEKLEK
-355 DKSYERVNSLSCTT
+355 DKGYERVNALTCNT
-369 PHLTREIKAYNKYE
+369 PHLTREIKAYSKFE
-383 LDEVW
+383 IDEVW
-388 SSTIYFRKIA
+388 SSTIYFKKIE
-398 YSNAEDYVKKSIDYC
+398 YTSIEDFANKAIDYC
-413 NNELWG
+413 NDELWG

-427 KNHNNKFNKHI
+427 KDHDRKFNEHI
-438 TNSYIENLKYG
+438 TNTYIDKLNYG
-449 TIAINE
+449 TVAINE

-468 GGFPGNKDN
+468 GGFPGNREN

-488 SMLFESPLKGIVE
+488 SMLFESPLKGVVN
-501 TKFRISRLIDPP
+501 TKFRISRIIDPP
-513 WFITN
+513 WFVTN
-518 RKSRRLF
+518 KKARRLF
-525 MNLTYFQINN
+525 RNLTYYQINN
-535 TKINLIKLIFSALI
+535 SNINFLKLIFAALV
-549 YCL
+549 

>member
-9 DRFISTLRTKSKEF
+9 DRFITTLRTKSKEY
-23 NSISNVQLASM
+23 NSINNVQLASM

-45 SYFWATICS
+45 SFFWATICS

-85 SLINDDDLVEG
+85 SLTNDDDLVEKKY
-96 NFNNSE
+96 NSEE

-109 NNFIER
+109 NSFTER
-115 ITFPFINAKV
+115 ITFPFIDAKV
-125 YFNKSMSFEDIN
+125 IFNKSMSFEDIN
-137 KFRGFSKRYDIEPSI
+137 KYRGFSKRYDIDPSI

-170 YHLITRRSV
+170 YHLITRKSV

-193 VFEKVFKNFIE
+193 VFEKVFQSFIE

-209 VTNGNI
+209 VTTGNI
-215 NESKY
+215 DESKY

-232 TGSDKTYEDI
+232 TGSDKTFEDI
-242 VYGRELTGNERSIKT
+242 VYGRELTEKERKSKS
-257 LSKINSKPITSE
+257 LSKINNKPITSE

-287 IKYQARKIVTG
+287 IKYQARKIVTA

-313 VLPDGWGHTETLIKY
+313 VLPDGWGQTDTLIKF
-328 VKYYMNK
+328 VKHYMSK
-335 AKDRKAYYPDSIER
+335 AKERKAYYPESIER
-349 LTKLEK
+349 LEKLEK
-355 DKSYERVNSLSCTT
+355 DKGYERVNALTCVT
-369 PHLTREIKAYNKYE
+369 PHLTREIKAYSKFE
-383 LDEVW
+383 IDEVW
-388 SSTIYFRKIA
+388 SSTIYFKKIE
-398 YSNAEDYVKKSIDYC
+398 YTSIEDFANKAIDYC
-413 NNELWG
+413 NDELWG

-427 KNHNNKFNKHI
+427 KDHDRKFNKHI
-438 TNSYIENLKYG
+438 TNLYIDKLNYG
-449 TIAINE
+449 TVAINE

-488 SMLFESPLKGIVE
+488 SMLFESPLKGVVN
-501 TKFRISRLIDPP
+501 TKFRISRIIDPP
-513 WFITN
+513 WFVTN
-518 RKSRRLF
+518 KRARRLF
-525 MNLTYFQINN
+525 KNLTYYQINN
-535 TKINLIKLIFSALI
+535 SNINFLKLIFAALV
-549 YCL
+549 

>member
-9 DRFISTLRTKSKEF
+9 DRFITTLRTKSKEF

-45 SYFWATICS
+45 AFFWATICS

-85 SLINDDDLVEG
+85 SLTNDDDLVEKKY
-96 NFNNSE
+96 NSEE

-109 NNFIER
+109 NSFTER
-115 ITFPFINAKV
+115 ITFPFIDAKV
-125 YFNKSMSFEDIN
+125 IFNKSMSFEDIN
-137 KFRGFSKRYDIEPSI
+137 KYRGFSKRYDIDPSI

-170 YHLITRRSV
+170 YHLITRKSV

-193 VFEKVFKNFIE
+193 VFEKVFQSFIE

-209 VTNGNI
+209 VTTGNI
-215 NESKY
+215 DESKY
-220 MATHPGINHIHL
+220 MANHPGISNIHL
-232 TGSDKTYEDI
+232 TGSDKTFEDI
-242 VYGRELTGNERSIKT
+242 VYGRELTEKERKSKS
-257 LSKINSKPITSE
+257 LSKINNKPITSE

-287 IKYQARKIVTG
+287 IKYQARKIVTA

-313 VLPDGWGHTETLIKY
+313 VLPDGWGQTDTLIKF
-328 VKYYMNK
+328 VKHYMSK
-335 AKDRKAYYPDSIER
+335 AKERKAYYPESIER
-349 LTKLEK
+349 LEKLEK
-355 DKSYERVNSLSCTT
+355 DKGYERVNALTCVT
-369 PHLTREIKAYNKYE
+369 PHLTREIKAYSKFE
-383 LDEVW
+383 IDEVW
-388 SSTIYFRKIA
+388 SSTIYFKKIE
-398 YSNAEDYVKKSIDYC
+398 YTSIEDFANKAIDYC
-413 NNELWG
+413 NDELWG

-427 KNHNNKFNKHI
+427 KDHDRKFNKHI
-438 TNSYIENLKYG
+438 TNTYIDKLNYG
-449 TIAINE
+449 TVAINE

-468 GGFPGNKDN
+468 GGFPGNREN

-488 SMLFESPLKGIVE
+488 SMLFESPLKGVVN
-501 TKFRISRLIDPP
+501 TKFRISRIIDPP
-513 WFITN
+513 WFVTN
-518 RKSRRLF
+518 KKARRLF
-525 MNLTYFQINN
+525 RNLTYYQINN
-535 TKINLIKLIFSALI
+535 SNINFLKLIFAALV
-549 YCL
+549 

>member
-9 DRFISTLRTKSKEF
+9 DRFITTLRTKSKEF

-45 SYFWATICS
+45 AFFWATICS

-85 SLINDDDLVEG
+85 SLTNDDDLVEKKY
-96 NFNNSE
+96 NSEE

-109 NNFIER
+109 NSFTER
-115 ITFPFINAKV
+115 ITFPFIDAKV
-125 YFNKSMSFEDIN
+125 IFNKSMSFEDIN
-137 KFRGFSKRYDIEPSI
+137 KYRGFSKRYDIDPSI

-170 YHLITRRSV
+170 YHLITRKSV

-193 VFEKVFKNFIE
+193 VFEKVFQSFIE

-209 VTNGNI
+209 VTTGNI
-215 NESKY
+215 DESKY
-220 MATHPGINHIHL
+220 MAKHPGINHIHL
-232 TGSDKTYEDI
+232 TGSDKTFEDI
-242 VYGRELTGNERSIKT
+242 VYGRELTEKERKSKS
-257 LSKINSKPITSE
+257 LSKINNKPITSE

-277 IHPGKWSTSD
+277 IHPGNWSTSD
-287 IKYQARKIVTG
+287 IKYQARKIVTA

-313 VLPDGWGHTETLIKY
+313 VLPDGWGQTDTLIKF
-328 VKYYMNK
+328 VKHYMSK
-335 AKDRKAYYPDSIER
+335 AKERKAYYPESIER
-349 LTKLEK
+349 LEKLEK
-355 DKSYERVNSLSCTT
+355 DKGYERVNALSCVT
-369 PHLTREIKAYNKYE
+369 PHLTREIKAYSKFE
-383 LDEVW
+383 IDEVW
-388 SSTIYFRKIA
+388 SSTIYFKKIE
-398 YSNAEDYVKKSIDYC
+398 YTSVEDFANKAIDYC
-413 NNELWG
+413 NDELWG

-427 KNHNNKFNKHI
+427 KDHDRKFNNHI
-438 TNSYIENLKYG
+438 TNLYVDNLNYG
-449 TIAINE
+449 TVAINE

-468 GGFPGNKDN
+468 GGFPGNRDN

-488 SMLFESPLKGIVE
+488 SMLFESPLKGVVN
-501 TKFRISRLIDPP
+501 TKFRISRIIDPP
-513 WFITN
+513 WFVTN
-518 RKSRRLF
+518 KKARRLF
-525 MNLTYFQINN
+525 KNLTYYQIHNSN
-535 TKINLIKLIFSALI
+535 INFLKLIFAALV
-549 YCL
+549 

>member
-9 DRFISTLRTKSKEF
+9 DRYITTLRTNSKEF
-23 NSISNVQLASM
+23 NNISDVQLSSM
-34 LEETISNIKEV
+34 LENVISNINEV
-45 SYFWATICS
+45 AYFWSTVCS

-68 WLGGPFASVL
+68 WLGGPFAAVL
-78 ATQYYIK
+78 ATQYYIETLQ
-85 SLINDDDLVEG
+85 SNDDLSL
-96 NFNNSE
+96 NSFNKEE

-109 NNFIER
+109 NKFIEK

-137 KFRGFSKRYDIEPSI
+137 KFRGFSRRFDIDPSI

-164 PYLDVL
+164 PFLDVL

-193 VFEKVFKNFIE
+193 VFEKVFQNFIE
-204 RGYII
+204 RGYLII
-209 VTNGNI
+209 TTGNI
-215 NESKY
+215 QESKY
-220 MATHPGINHIHL
+220 MATHTGVNHIHL
-232 TGSDKTYEDI
+232 TGSDKTFEEI
-242 VYGRELTGNERSIKT
+242 VYGRELNDKEKKLKNI
-257 LSKINSKPITSE
+257 SKVNTKPITSE
-269 LGNVTPII
+269 LGNVTPFI

-298 KLNNNGFNCIAAQVV
+298 KLNNNGFNCIAAQVI
-313 VLPDGWGHTETLIKY
+313 VLPDGWGQTETLIKY
-328 VKYYMNK
+328 IKFYMNK

-349 LTKLEK
+349 LNKLEK
-355 DKSYERVNSLSCTT
+355 DKSYERVNKLSCVT

-388 SSTIYFRKIA
+388 SSTLYFKKIDYA
-398 YSNAEDYVKKSIDYC
+398 SPEDYSLKAIEYC
-413 NNELWG
+413 NEELWG
-419 NLGVSVII
+419 NLGVSVIM
-427 KNHNNKFNKHI
+427 KHHRKKHNRHI
-438 TNSYIENLKYG
+438 LENYIEKLNYG
-449 TIAINE
+449 TVAINE

-468 GGFPGNKDN
+468 GGYPGNKDN

-488 SMLFESPLKGIVE
+488 TFLFESPLKGVVD

-513 WFITN
+513 WYITN

-525 MNLTYFQINN
+525 KNLTYFQINN
-535 TKINLIKLIFSALI
+535 SVINFLKVGFSALV
-549 YCL
+549 

>member
-34 LEETISNIKEV
+34 LDETISNIKEV

-54 DNKGTTKTPAEGEE
+54 DNKGTTKTPAEREE

-85 SLINDDDLVEG
+85 SLTNDDDLDEG

-125 YFNKSMSFEDIN
+125 YFNKSMSFDDIN
-137 KFRGFSKRYDIEPSI
+137 KYRGFSKRYDIDPSI

-170 YHLITRRSV
+170 YHLITRKSV

-193 VFEKVFKNFIE
+193 VFEKVFQSFIE

-209 VTNGNI
+209 VTTGNI
-215 NESKY
+215 DESKY

-232 TGSDKTYEDI
+232 TGSDKTFEDI
-242 VYGRELTGNERSIKT
+242 VYGRELTEKERKSKS
-257 LSKINSKPITSE
+257 LSKINNKPITSE

-287 IKYQARKIVTG
+287 IKYQARKIVTA

-313 VLPDGWGHTETLIKY
+313 VLPDGWGQTETLIKF
-328 VKYYMNK
+328 VKHYMSK
-335 AKDRKAYYPDSIER
+335 AKERKAYYPESIER
-349 LTKLEK
+349 LERLEK
-355 DKSYERVNSLSCTT
+355 DKGYERVNALSCVT
-369 PHLTREIKAYNKYE
+369 PHLTREIKAYSKFE
-383 LDEVW
+383 IDEVW
-388 SSTIYFRKIA
+388 SSTIYFKKIE
-398 YSNAEDYVKKSIDYC
+398 YTSIEDFANKAIDYC
-413 NNELWG
+413 NDELWG
-419 NLGVSVII
+419 NLGISVII
-427 KNHNNKFNKHI
+427 KDHDRKFNKHI
-438 TNSYIENLKYG
+438 TNLYIEKLNYG
-449 TIAINE
+449 TVAVNE

-468 GGFPGNKDN
+468 GGFPGNRDN

-488 SMLFESPLKGIVE
+488 SMLFESPLKGVVN
-501 TKFRISRLIDPP
+501 TKFRISRIIDPP
-513 WFITN
+513 WFVTN
-518 RKSRRLF
+518 KKARRLF
-525 MNLTYFQINN
+525 RNLTYYQINN
-535 TKINLIKLIFSALI
+535 SNINFLKLIFAALV
-549 YCL
+549 

>member
-137 KFRGFSKRYDIEPSI
+137 KFRGFSKRYNIEPSI

-257 LSKINSKPITSE
+257 LSKINPKPITSE

-335 AKDRKAYYPDSIER
+335 SKDRKAYYPDSIER

-398 YSNAEDYVKKSIDYC
+398 YSNAEDYVKNSIDYC

-549 YCL
+549 